1 MLYVGNTKYK
11 IHIGSNSYKIATP
24 YDYEVLWLERAGHQ
38 YIDTGVPASDKITRV
53 SVKVFDL
60 LKQSRFIYGAQRN
73 NVRDYLFIWGSNVEI
88 HTKANGYNNIVSF
101 TLTEGS
107 DYELIYTSKDDSTT
121 QREGLTYN
129 GTFLPNRGNYTMDF
143 NDLNLFLF
151 TNNLNGIVDF
161 SDGDGM
167 ARLRLGKVKI
177 WRNNVL
183 VRDFIPVVKDGIGY
197 MFDKVEKKLYGNL
210 GEGQFGIGPAK
221 ILPDNYKQV
230 EYIESSGQQYI
241 NLGFPISNTMN
252 FYIKCQ
258 CLAAGFVFGCRTG
271 PSSNVSGFNF
281 DSTGSLIGIRMGQT
295 ILSGNIGWE
304 VGKIYEVKI
313 ENRNC
318 VMNGNVISTTAYGS
332 NYYSGN
338 CYLFACNNNGS
349 LSNTIYNSNR
359 IFRFKIYNNNATILD
374 LIPCISP
381 NNEVGMYDLGTGTF
395 FGNNGSGVFTAG
407 PEL

>member
-11 IHIGSNSYKIATP
+11 IHIGNSSYKIATP
-24 YDYEVLWLERAGHQ
+24 YDYEVQWLERGGKQ
-38 YIDTGVPASDKITRV
+38 YIDTGVLANNKITRV
-53 SVKVFDL
+53 SAEVFDAL
-60 LKQSRFIYGAQRN
+60 YDSGFVYGARRD
-73 NVRDYLFIWGSNVEI
+73 NVRDYMAVYYKRMSMHTMANVFNNE
-88 HTKANGYNNIVSF
+88 ANVSY
-101 TLTEGS
+101 TEGG
-107 DYELIYTSKDDSTT
+107 DYVVIYTSKDDSTT
-121 QREGLTYN
+121 KQEGITCN
-129 GTFLPNRGNYTMDF
+129 GVFAASPKNSIMDF

-151 TNNLNGIVDF
+151 IMNTNGVADFTYQYNGI
-161 SDGDGM
+161 
-167 ARLRLGKVKI
+167 RLRLGNVKI
-177 WRNNVL
+177 WRSNVL
-183 VRDFIPVVKDGIGY
+183 VRDFIPVVKGGIGY

-210 GEGQFGIGPAK
+210 GEGQFGIGPVK

-281 DSTGSLIGIRMGQT
+281 DTTGSLIGIRMGQT

>member
-11 IHIGSNSYKIATP
+11 IHIGNNKYKIATP
-24 YDYEVLWLERAGHQ
+24 YDYEVRWLERVGRQ
-38 YIDTGVPASDKITRV
+38 YINTGVKNSSKISFEVDVRNAQIGADGVFGVRGGANHNSEYSIIFDSDGNVKLWRAQVVASNPVYTGPIVAGNDY
-53 SVKVFDL
+53 VF
-60 LKQSRFIYGAQRN
+60 YVN
-73 NVRDYLFIWGSNVEI
+73 
-88 HTKANGYNNIVSF
+88 
-101 TLTEGS
+101 
-107 DYELIYTSKDDSTT
+107 
-121 QREGLTYN
+121 GLTKNAYINGSWVFTYGNREFEAIVADNKFFIFAVCSLRTVDLYN
-129 GTFLPNRGNYTMDF
+129 DTPVRIAG
-143 NDLNLFLF
+143 
-151 TNNLNGIVDF
+151 
-161 SDGDGM
+161 
-167 ARLRLGKVKI
+167 VKM
-177 WRNNVL
+177 WDANNVL
-183 VRDFIPVVKDGIGY
+183 IRDFIPVVKDGIGY

-210 GEGQFGIGPAK
+210 GEGQFGIGPVK